1 MCGGESTLY
10 PWYCALTSFVRLTD
24 LTLHFNQSLP
34 LWSQSTALCFT
45 FTYPCPNF
53 KCLWFHPWFLCACLK
68 KENVFVF
75 FPEIYSSYIFVL
87 NNISL
92 FFPFMRADI
101 LGFSNFSWVWFLFP
115 LNDSQFQSLF
125 YLDHLP
131 VSSAHSYT
139 GLHHFLSIITFC
151 YNYQC
156 AYLDSISWGKTKH
169 FRH

>member
-1 MCGGESTLY
+1 MLDRQTWHFILISLFLY
-10 PWYCALTSFVRLTD
+10 EAKALHCVSL
-24 LTLHFNQSLP
+24 LHIPAPILSVCDSILDFCVLV
-34 LWSQSTALCFT
+34 F
-45 FTYPCPNF
+45 
-53 KCLWFHPWFLCACLK
+53 LK

-87 NNISL
+87 NNIFL

-115 LNDSQFQSLF
+115 LNDGQFQSLF